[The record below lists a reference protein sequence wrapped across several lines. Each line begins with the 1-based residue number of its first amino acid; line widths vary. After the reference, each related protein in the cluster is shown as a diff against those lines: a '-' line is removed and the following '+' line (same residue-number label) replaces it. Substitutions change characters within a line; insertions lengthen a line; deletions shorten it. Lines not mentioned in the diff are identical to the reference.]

1 MKWRYIR
8 TLSRK
13 QVMEQFQKLFHT
25 SKNNNMFLHEL
36 SKLIGSDGMNINEEL
51 SFYWYPASTTHT
63 NMNSNPVTNAIYIKK
78 KNIKYTEEII
88 LTKEMLDKNNV
99 DIENIRKILLN
110 LILLKEPCDESINST
125 STSSSNGIT
134 STANTKSDL
143 YNCIVEHIIDI
154 NTER

>member
-1 MKWRYIR
+1 
-8 TLSRK
+8 
-13 QVMEQFQKLFHT
+13 
-25 SKNNNMFLHEL
+25 
-36 SKLIGSDGMNINEEL
+36 
-51 SFYWYPASTTHT
+51 
-63 NMNSNPVTNAIYIKK
+63 
-78 KNIKYTEEII
+78 
-88 LTKEMLDKNNV
+88 MLDKNNV